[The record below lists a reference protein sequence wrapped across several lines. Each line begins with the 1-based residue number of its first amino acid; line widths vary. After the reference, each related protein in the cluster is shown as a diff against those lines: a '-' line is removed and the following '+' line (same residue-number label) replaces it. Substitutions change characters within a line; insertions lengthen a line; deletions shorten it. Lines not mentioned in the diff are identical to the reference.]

1 MPRQEGF
8 FMSVA
13 FAVAALIYGFAAGY
27 GTNSDV
33 EVRVAFAILASFL
46 GGTAFGIFINI
57 CTRNHN
63 LTDDSEETVS
73 GRA

>member
-1 MPRQEGF
+1 MPKQEAF

-46 GGTAFGIFINI
+46 GGTSFGIFINI
-57 CTRNHN
+57 CTRNHI
-63 LTDDSEETVS
+63 LTDDNEETVS